1 MTPTV
6 LALTAVL
13 LAADPTPDAKPM
25 RKPHP
30 LAPSLPELTKEEE
43 EKLDDIINRFIRA
56 DIGGLQGEEGKQAQ
70 RDFEALGPEAIPALI
85 RGINRAAQLDHSCPT
100 LMIAKKLSRM
110 LSKSDDQKLLDFARD
125 EIGAGAKGRHAGVL
139 AELRT
144 QCLLHKNA
152 LARANPPPQTTT
164 TGPKTL
170 RTMTNAELVTEAEKQ
185 SGTQLKTV
193 LGELEQR
200 KGPEVLPGFSS
211 VIKGND
217 SETQQSVREAMD
229 RNMTRQGAAFVKGKM
244 KDPDVEIRRSAIRT
258 ASKAASL
265 LPDLI
270 DALADE
276 DADAREDAH
285 QGLKKWGKGDDFG
298 PAADADKKGIEDA
311 QSKWRAWLA
320 KQSRR

>member
-1 MTPTV
+1 MTPTI

-13 LAADPTPDAKPM
+13 FAADPVPDTKPM

-43 EKLDDIINRFIRA
+43 EKLDDIINRFIKA
-56 DIGGLQGEEGKQAQ
+56 DTGQLQGEEAKQAQ

-85 RGINRAAQLDHSCPT
+85 RGLNRAAQLEHSCPT

-110 LSKSDDQKLLDFARD
+110 LARSDDQKLLDFARD
-125 EIGAGAKGRHAGVL
+125 EIGAGAKGKHAGVL
-139 AELRT
+139 ADLRT
-144 QCLLHKNA
+144 QCLLRKNA
-152 LARANPPPQTTT
+152 LARANPPPTVT
-164 TGPKTL
+164 TGPKTPAK
-170 RTMTNAELVTEAEKQ
+170 MTTAELITEAGKQ
-185 SGTQLKTV
+185 GGTQLKALLT
-193 LGELEQR
+193 ELEQR
-200 KGPEVLPGFSS
+200 KGPEVLPGFSA
-211 VIKGND
+211 VIKAND
-217 SETQQSVREAMD
+217 SETQQYARELMD
-229 RNMTRQGAAFVKGKM
+229 KNMTRQGAAVVKQKM
-244 KDPDVEIRRSAIRT
+244 KDADVEIRRSAIRT

-285 QGLKKWGKGDDFG
+285 QGLKKWSKGEDFG
-298 PAADADKKGIEDA
+298 PAADADKKQIEDA

-320 KQSRR
+320 KQPRR